1 MYKKTSN
8 TLKYSNAQLEHL
20 LDGGK
25 KTKTKK
31 KAKTKHNLRRCNWAS
46 SLRNNCAINI
56 VVNTRLDTSC
66 HRPSAGSHVSKY
78 ILAIRRNHYLCLSE
92 DL

>member
-25 KTKTKK
+25 KTKQKK
-31 KAKTKHNLRRCNWAS
+31 
-46 SLRNNCAINI
+46 
-56 VVNTRLDTSC
+56 
-66 HRPSAGSHVSKY
+66 
-78 ILAIRRNHYLCLSE
+78 
-92 DL
+92 